1 MTQKFEDILEQAK
14 TEVEMIMNAL
24 PSGDVDKKDIFDRLV
39 SYHVYDITVRDCAD
53 FISDRTDEILHRYLC
68 SQDNEDEE
76 KNE

>member
-14 TEVEMIMNAL
+14 TEVAIIVNAL
-24 PSGDVDKKDIFDRLV
+24 RLDDAYKKDIFDRLV

-68 SQDNEDEE
+68 SQDIEEDDEQ
-76 KNE
+76 